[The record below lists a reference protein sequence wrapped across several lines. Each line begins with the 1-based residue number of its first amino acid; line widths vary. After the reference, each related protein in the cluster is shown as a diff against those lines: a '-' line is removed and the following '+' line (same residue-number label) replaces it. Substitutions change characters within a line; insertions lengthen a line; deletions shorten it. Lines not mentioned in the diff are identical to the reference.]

1 MNTLISIA
9 PLQGDFLAHHGI
21 KGQKWGVRR
30 YQNPDGALTAAGR
43 ERYRS
48 NINDPISL
56 ASSKILSD
64 KNLKKEYVSLAAN
77 DRVAYN
83 KWYFQYNTSESEA
96 KKLKKETDD
105 ASNKLTNFLKKNI
118 DQKYYDALMDEEL
131 KELVIMELDEAILSK
146 TNSDIEKKAIE
157 LDKDY
162 NNRDSM
168 YLRYRQEQLGH
179 SDAYLA
185 HHQIKGAHWGI
196 LHGPPYPLARGK
208 GPKKI
213 KKASKEAIKRV
224 EKQAEEGIPG
234 AEKKKA
240 ELRKYIVEHP
250 NKLYKHKEMFSREEL
265 EDIIKEIDFDRKLK
279 DVKRNEFSRF
289 VNDVRDVAN
298 LAISVKNITG
308 SAVDIYKSANTIGDI
323 LAKRGEFAPKSEDKP
338 KQESPKSE
346 SKPKTED
353 KPKQESSKSES
364 KPKTEDKPKQ
374 ESSKSDSKP
383 KTEDKPKQ
391 ESKKEPTDE
400 EKKRRTAKGKTFMDS
415 TFMLNWG
422 L

>member
-1 MNTLISIA
+1 MNTLVSIA
-9 PLQGDFLAHHGI
+9 PLQGD
-21 KGQKWGVRR
+21 
-30 YQNPDGALTAAGR
+30 Y
-43 ERYRS
+43 
-48 NINDPISL
+48 
-56 ASSKILSD
+56 LS
-64 KNLKKEYVSLAAN
+64 
-77 DRVAYN
+77 
-83 KWYFQYNTSESEA
+83 
-96 KKLKKETDD
+96 
-105 ASNKLTNFLKKNI
+105 
-118 DQKYYDALMDEEL
+118 
-131 KELVIMELDEAILSK
+131 
-146 TNSDIEKKAIE
+146 
-157 LDKDY
+157 
-162 NNRDSM
+162 
-168 YLRYRQEQLGH
+168 
-179 SDAYLA
+179 

-196 LHGPPYPLARGK
+196 LHGPPYPLVRGK

-224 EKQAEEGIPG
+224 EKQAEEGVPG

-338 KQESPKSE
+338 KQES
-346 SKPKTED
+346 
-353 KPKQESSKSES
+353 SKSES

-374 ESSKSDSKP
+374 ESSKPESKP
-383 KTEDKPKQ
+383 KTEDKPKPESGSKSTNEEKPKQ
-391 ESKKEPTDE
+391 ESSKEPTKE
-400 EKKRRTAKGKTFMDS
+400 EKKRRTAKGESFMDS
-415 TFMLNWG
+415 ILSWG